1 MTIENNPDVLI
12 QRATTARITALQD
25 TLRHFRQQHE
35 AALAPGPAVT
45 HLLRP
50 EVHHRHVCDDKTTGS
65 CIEEVGLSCG

>member
-1 MTIENNPDVLI
+1 MTIEDNPDVHI

-35 AALAPGPAVT
+35 AALAPNSHMT

-50 EVHHRHVCDDKTTGS
+50 EVHRRHVCDDKTPRS